1 MPGNL
6 KTAKVIP
13 IFKSGDNTVL
23 NNYRPISILPAI
35 SKVLEKLVCN
45 RLVGFLQENDK
56 LYKHQYG
63 FRSKH
68 STTHPVLQLIKDI
81 ADANDKN
88 TKDATLAVFIDLS
101 KAFDAI
107 NHDIML
113 HKLQFYGIRGIY
125 NSWFANYLSN
135 RKQFTEIGNS
145 KSSHKYLTTG
155 VPQGSILGPILF
167 LIYINDIKN
176 CTNKLSVLS
185 YADDTTV
192 YLSGPNTNEMIDI
205 MNTEL
210 KKLYDWL
217 CANRL
222 SLNIKKTNCCIFSPS
237 SKKYT
242 CNKIV
247 SLNNQTITQI
257 GEQNKD
263 DAIKFLGIYIDR
275 HVTWKKHINI
285 ICSKISKATFVI
297 NRVKHFLPHCALK
310 YLYYT
315 LIHSHMTYGIQAWG
329 NSTSITKLGV
339 LQKRVIR
346 IINKKRHRS
355 HTDPI
360 FKSESILKIS
370 DLYKLHVSLFMFD
383 LQNGSLPISFK
394 TYIQQSET
402 ATHNTMYTRQ
412 HGLLKKER
420 ARTTFS
426 SKLPKHNFTNIW
438 NNISENI
445 RNAVNRLLFK
455 FILHN
460 YYTDKYE
467 SLVICTNPTC
477 PECRS

>member
-1 MPGNL
+1 MGKSIPLPSGTFHNYLNGHYPTNFFMRPTDALEIITITNTLNKKRSSGFDNISTIILCSTIDEIATPLAHIINQSFNTGIVSGNL

-45 RLVGFLQENDK
+45 RLVGFLEENDI

-68 STTHPVLQLIKDI
+68 STTHPVLKLIKDI

-88 TKDATLAVFIDLS
+88 TKYTTLAVFIDLS
-101 KAFDAI
+101 KAFDTI

-113 HKLQFYGIRGIY
+113 HKLQFYGIRGIC

-135 RKQFTEIGNS
+135 RKQFTEIGNY

-263 DAIKFLGIYIDR
+263 DAITFLGIYIDR
-275 HVTWKKHINI
+275 HLTWKKHINI

-297 NRVKHFLPHCALK
+297 NRVKHFFT
-310 YLYYT
+310 T
-315 LIHSHMTYGIQAWG
+315 LR
-329 NSTSITKLGV
+329 TK
-339 LQKRVIR
+339 I
-346 IINKKRHRS
+346 
-355 HTDPI
+355 
-360 FKSESILKIS
+360 SIL
-370 DLYKLHVSLFMFD
+370 
-383 LQNGSLPISFK
+383 
-394 TYIQQSET
+394 YINS
-402 ATHNTMYTRQ
+402 
-412 HGLLKKER
+412 
-420 ARTTFS
+420 
-426 SKLPKHNFTNIW
+426 
-438 NNISENI
+438 
-445 RNAVNRLLFK
+445 
-455 FILHN
+455 
-460 YYTDKYE
+460 
-467 SLVICTNPTC
+467 
-477 PECRS
+477 